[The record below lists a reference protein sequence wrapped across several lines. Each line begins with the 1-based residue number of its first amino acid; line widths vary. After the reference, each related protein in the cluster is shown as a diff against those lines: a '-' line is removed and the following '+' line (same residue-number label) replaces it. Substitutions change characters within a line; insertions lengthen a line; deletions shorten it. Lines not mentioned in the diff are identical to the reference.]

1 MSGAKKPARRRARRS
16 GGDAARSTPRGEAAW
31 VEAMRTHIWHRRYP
45 PSSVMQAL
53 GTPCGHPVPAADLRV
68 FAGLDLMMRVRGWT
82 FLGECSGPEVLT
94 WIYGPSDAGET
105 YLDRGLEPVTTVA
118 ATLDRSLPTDTV
130 HDCEV
135 EVLHVGTPY
144 SQARL
149 TGLTGLTPHLKLIEA
164 HRPGDLITLPFPL
177 GRARATDRADQP
189 PISAI
194 DNAARL

>member
-1 MSGAKKPARRRARRS
+1 MSAAKKKPAHLRVSRS
-16 GGDAARSTPRGEAAW
+16 GGDMSWGIPRGEAAW
-31 VEAMRTHIWHRRYP
+31 VAAMRAHIWHRRYP

-53 GTPCGHPVPAADLRV
+53 GTPCGHPVPPADMRI
-68 FAGLDLMMRVRGWT
+68 FAGLDIVMRVRGWT

-94 WIYGPSDAGET
+94 WIYEPSDVGERC
-105 YLDRGLEPVTTVA
+105 LDRGLEPVTTIA

-135 EVLHVGTPY
+135 EVLLVGTPY

-149 TGLTGLTPHLKLIEA
+149 TGLTGLTPHLTLIEA
-164 HRPGDLITLPFPL
+164 HRPGDPITLPFPL

-189 PISAI
+189 SIGA
-194 DNAARL
+194 DR